1 LIPPRFAPI
10 SLFDMP
16 SFRQIFLAAFLA
28 AALPLSALAEPVK
41 IMAYGDS
48 LVHGYGLPPGEA
60 FPAQLEA
67 ALIKGGY
74 EVSVINAG
82 NSGETSKGG
91 RERLAWTLAEEPDIL
106 ILVLGAND
114 MLRGLDP
121 VKTEENLAAILEEL
135 QRRDIRV
142 LLAGMK
148 AQRGLGQNYVTVFDA
163 LYPDLAGRYGVAF
176 YPFFLEGVAAVPG
189 LNQSDGLHPNA
200 EGVDKIVQQMLPAL
214 IPLIEQERQAAA
226 G

>member
-1 LIPPRFAPI
+1 MRRLRNTT
-10 SLFDMP
+10 S
-16 SFRQIFLAAFLA
+16 AAVF
-28 AALPLSALAEPVK
+28 AALLAGLPPFAALAEPVR

-48 LVHGYGLPPGEA
+48 LVHGYGLPPGDA
-60 FPAQLEA
+60 FPAQLES
-67 ALIKGGY
+67 ALREEGY
-74 EVSVINAG
+74 EVTVINAG
-82 NSGETSKGG
+82 NSGETSRGG
-91 RERLAWTLAEEPDIL
+91 RERLAWTLADAPDIL
-106 ILVLGAND
+106 VLVLGAND

-163 LYPDLAGRYGVAF
+163 LYPDLAERYGVAF
-176 YPFFLEGVAAVPG
+176 YPFFLEGVAADPA

-200 EGVDKIVQQMLPAL
+200 EGVGKIVRQMLPAL